1 MSTSTFFSRAQL
13 ARQMAD
19 QLLNPGIL
27 DANLR
32 SGLFLSGQRRTGKTT
47 FLKQDLI
54 PILEERG
61 AIVIY
66 VDLWSDPQANP
77 ATLVHNAIKSK
88 LQELETPGS
97 SLLAKLK
104 RLKGIDLGAAGF
116 KLGISLDS
124 LGTEKGATLAS
135 AFCHVVDQAHT
146 DVVIIVD
153 EVQHAISTDEGNRM
167 LTAMKAARDAVNG
180 RENTPGHFLFI
191 GTGSHRAK
199 VQELVINRN
208 QAFLGASSVDFPLL
222 GRDYVEFLRQRL
234 EEAHYPNLPALDVM
248 VAGFETLG
256 HRPEELMKAL
266 RQVIQLQP
274 GQDADVFFPIITQTL
289 KSSLADV
296 EISKLEQLGSLAM
309 VVFDR
314 IAKSRS
320 GVKGLYSAE
329 ALTSYQEELGMDVS
343 TSEVQQILNTLY
355 AENLVMRSGH
365 GSYCVSDP
373 YVQKLWEERKALASI

>member
-1 MSTSTFFSRAQL
+1 MSASTFFSRAHL
-13 ARQMAD
+13 ASQMAK
-19 QLLNPGIL
+19 QLLSPGIL

-54 PILEERG
+54 PILEESS
-61 AIVIY
+61 AIVVY

-77 ATLVHNAIKSK
+77 ASLVNNAIKTK
-88 LQELETPGS
+88 LQELENPGS
-97 SLLAKLK
+97 SLLSKLK
-104 RLKGIDLGAAGF
+104 RVKGIDLGAAGF
-116 KLGISLDS
+116 KLGINLDN
-124 LGTEKGATLAS
+124 LGTEKGTTMAD
-135 AFCHVVDQAHT
+135 AFCQVVDQAQT
-146 DVVIIVD
+146 DVVVIID
-153 EVQHAISTDEGNRM
+153 EVQHAISTDEGNQM

-180 RENTPGHFLFI
+180 RVGTPGYFLFI

-208 QAFLGASSVDFPLL
+208 QAFLGASSMDFPLL

-234 EEAHYPNLPALDVM
+234 EEASYPNLPTLDVM
-248 VAGFETLG
+248 FTGFETLG

-266 RQVIQLQP
+266 RQVIHLQP
-274 GQDADVFFPIITQTL
+274 GQDADAFFPIITQTL

-296 EISKLEQLGSLAM
+296 EISKLEQLGGLAM

-314 IAKSRS
+314 IAKSAA

-329 ALTSYQEELGMDVS
+329 ALAGYQSELGMEIS
-343 TSEVQQILNTLY
+343 TGEVQQILNILH
-355 AENLVMRSGH
+355 ADNLVMRSGH

-373 YVQKLWEERKALASI
+373 YVQKLWEERKTLSSL

>member
-1 MSTSTFFSRAQL
+1 MSASTFFSRAYL
-13 ARQMAD
+13 ANQMAG
-19 QLLNPGIL
+19 QLLSPGIL

-61 AIVIY
+61 AIVVY

-77 ATLVHNAIKSK
+77 ATLVHNAIKTK
-88 LQELETPGS
+88 LQELENPGS
-97 SLLAKLK
+97 SLLTQLK

-116 KLGISLDS
+116 KLGINLDS
-124 LGTEKGATLAS
+124 LGTEQGTTLS
-135 AFCHVVDQAHT
+135 DAFCQVVDQAQT
-146 DVVIIVD
+146 DVVVIVD
-153 EVQHAISTDEGNRM
+153 EVQHAISTDEGNQM
-167 LTAMKAARDAVNG
+167 LIAMKAARDAVNG
-180 RENTPGHFLFI
+180 RAGTPGHFLFI

-208 QAFLGASSVDFPLL
+208 QAFLGASSMDFPLL

-234 EEAHYPNLPALDVM
+234 EEANYPNLPALDVM
-248 VAGFETLG
+248 AAGFETLG

-266 RQVIQLQP
+266 RQVIQLLP
-274 GQDADVFFPIITQTL
+274 GQNADEFFPIITQTL

-314 IAKSRS
+314 IAKSRA

-329 ALTSYQEELGMDVS
+329 ALASYKAELGMEVS
-343 TSEVQQILNTLY
+343 TGEVQQILNILH
-355 AENLVMRSGH
+355 ADNLVMRSGH

-373 YVQKLWEERKALASI
+373 YVQKLWEERKALSNF